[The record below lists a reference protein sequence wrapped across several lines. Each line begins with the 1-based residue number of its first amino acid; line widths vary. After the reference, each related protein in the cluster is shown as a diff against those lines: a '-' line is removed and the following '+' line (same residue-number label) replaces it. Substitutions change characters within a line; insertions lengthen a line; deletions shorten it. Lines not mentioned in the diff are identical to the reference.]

1 MVAPTPT
8 SSPNERLRMEGV
20 HKSFGATRALAG
32 VDLVVNA
39 GEVLA
44 LVGENGAGKSTL
56 MKTLSGAHQPDEGRM
71 RLDGKPYA
79 PRNPLEA
86 RRSGVAM
93 IYQELSLAPDL
104 SVMENILL
112 GMEPTRGPLVKW
124 TEVRHRAR
132 AALDQLGRADIPI
145 DCQVRELSIASQ
157 QMVEIARA
165 VAIDCRVLV
174 LDEPTSSLTRPDI
187 RHLFDLVTRLRSQG
201 LGIVYISHFLEEV
214 QEISDRFIV
223 LRDGKS

>member
-1 MVAPTPT
+1 
-8 SSPNERLRMEGV
+8 MEGV
-20 HKSFGATRALAG
+20 RKTFGATRALAG

-56 MKTLSGAHQPDEGRM
+56 MKVLSGAHQPDDGRM
-71 RLDGKPYA
+71 WLDGHPYS

-112 GMEPTRGPLVKW
+112 GMEPTLGPLVKW
-124 TEVRHRAR
+124 AEVKQR
-132 AALDQLGRADIPI
+132 AAAG
-145 DCQVRELSIASQ
+145 
-157 QMVEIARA
+157 
-165 VAIDCRVLV
+165 
-174 LDEPTSSLTRPDI
+174 
-187 RHLFDLVTRLRSQG
+187 
-201 LGIVYISHFLEEV
+201 
-214 QEISDRFIV
+214 
-223 LRDGKS
+223 